1 MGSSRAAK
9 HSKTTATLWF
19 FLAIGL
25 ACPRATA
32 WGIRQ
37 GKEFFPLSA
46 SASRVTMAGSSVVYH
61 SLMWCCSILPR
72 WRITCYKGW
81 TSAHFASAASYTTF
95 HENWKVKSSKDSRH
109 RVTKLWHVG
118 LFRNRVFY
126 CTSSAGAWEV
136 PLTSERYGVQRL
148 PFSHVSDKDLAFFEH
163 TVPGR
168 VITDPDM
175 LKPFN
180 VDWLKMVRGCSKV
193 LLKPRISGEV
203 SEILRYCNER
213 NLAVTPQGGNTGLV
227 GGSVPVFDEIILSTA
242 LMNQVISFNG
252 VSGILVCQAGCI
264 LETLNQYVEEQE
276 FIMPLDLGAKGS
288 CHIGGNVATNAGG
301 IRLLRYGSLR
311 GTVLGLEAVLANGR
325 VLNCLTSLRKDNT
338 GYDLKQLFIG
348 SEGTLGVITAVSI
361 LCPRKPKAAN
371 VAFLGCGSFAHVLET
386 FKVCKGMLGEILSAY
401 EFLDDECMKLVQKH
415 LKLNNPLTGSPFY
428 VLIETS
434 GSNAG
439 HDEEKLNNFLEQV
452 ISSGLVI
459 AGTLATDE
467 TKIKA
472 LWALRERITEA
483 LTHDGYVYKYDISLP
498 VEKLYDLV
506 CDTRARLGKSAKN
519 VVGYGHLGDGNLHLN
534 ITADSY
540 QQTLLNAIEPFVYEW
555 TAKYQ
560 GSISAEHG
568 LGFKKKQHI
577 YYSKPDEAVELM
589 QKVKAML
596 DPRGILNPYKTLP
609 TQGSH

>member
-1 MGSSRAAK
+1 
-9 HSKTTATLWF
+9 
-19 FLAIGL
+19 
-25 ACPRATA
+25 
-32 WGIRQ
+32 
-37 GKEFFPLSA
+37 
-46 SASRVTMAGSSVVYH
+46 
-61 SLMWCCSILPR
+61 
-72 WRITCYKGW
+72 
-81 TSAHFASAASYTTF
+81 
-95 HENWKVKSSKDSRH
+95 
-109 RVTKLWHVG
+109 
-118 LFRNRVFY
+118 
-126 CTSSAGAWEV
+126 
-136 PLTSERYGVQRL
+136 
-148 PFSHVSDKDLAFFEH
+148 
-163 TVPGR
+163 
-168 VITDPDM
+168 
-175 LKPFN
+175 
-180 VDWLKMVRGCSKV
+180 
-193 LLKPRISGEV
+193 
-203 SEILRYCNER
+203 
-213 NLAVTPQGGNTGLV
+213 
-227 GGSVPVFDEIILSTA
+227 
-242 LMNQVISFNG
+242 MNQVIRFNS
-252 VSGILVCQAGCI
+252 VSGILICQAGCI
-264 LETLNQYVEEQE
+264 LETLNQYVEEQD

-311 GTVLGLEAVLANGR
+311 GTVLGLEVVLADGR
-325 VLNCLTSLRKDNT
+325 VLNCLTSMRKDNT

-361 LCPRKPKAAN
+361 LCPRKPKTTN
-371 VAFLGCGSFAHVLET
+371 VAFLGCESFAHVLET
-386 FKVCKGMLGEILSAY
+386 FRVCKGMLGEVLSAY
-401 EFLDDECMKLVQKH
+401 EFLDNECMKLVQKH

-452 ISSGLVI
+452 VSSSLVI
-459 AGTLATDE
+459 AGTLATDD

-498 VEKLYDLV
+498 VERLYDLV

-568 LGFKKKQHI
+568 LGFKKKQQI
-577 YYSKPDEAVELM
+577 YYSKPEEAVELM
-589 QKVKAML
+589 QKLKAML

-609 TQGSH
+609 TRSSH

>member
-1 MGSSRAAK
+1 
-9 HSKTTATLWF
+9 
-19 FLAIGL
+19 
-25 ACPRATA
+25 
-32 WGIRQ
+32 
-37 GKEFFPLSA
+37 
-46 SASRVTMAGSSVVYH
+46 MAGSSVYHH
-61 SLMWCCSILPR
+61 SLVWCCSILPR
-72 WRITCYKGW
+72 WRITCYKGRPL
-81 TSAHFASAASYTTF
+81 TPFGSVASYSVF
-95 HENWKVKSSKDSRH
+95 HENRKVKPSKDSIH
-109 RVTKLWHVG
+109 SVTKLWLAS
-118 LFRNRVFY
+118 LFRKRVFY
-126 CTSSAGAWEV
+126 CTFSDSAQEV

-148 PFSHVSDKDLAFFEH
+148 PFSHVSDEDLAFFENII
-163 TVPGR
+163 PGR
-168 VITDPDM
+168 VITDPDV

-193 LLKPRISGEV
+193 LLKPRTSGEV
-203 SEILRYCNER
+203 SEILRLQR
-213 NLAVTPQGGNTGLV
+213 LF
-227 GGSVPVFDEIILSTA
+227 SWI
-242 LMNQVISFNG
+242 
-252 VSGILVCQAGCI
+252 SGILICQAGCI
-264 LETLNQYVEEQE
+264 LETLNQYVEEQD

-311 GTVLGLEAVLANGR
+311 GTVLGLEVVLADGR
-325 VLNCLTSLRKDNT
+325 VLNCLTSMRKDNT

-361 LCPRKPKAAN
+361 LCPRKPKTTN
-371 VAFLGCGSFAHVLET
+371 VAFLGCESFAHVLET
-386 FKVCKGMLGEILSAY
+386 FRVCKGMLGEVLSAY
-401 EFLDDECMKLVQKH
+401 EFLDNECMKLVQKH

-452 ISSGLVI
+452 VSSSLVI
-459 AGTLATDE
+459 AGTLATDD

-498 VEKLYDLV
+498 VERLYDLV

-568 LGFKKKQHI
+568 LGFKKKQQI
-577 YYSKPDEAVELM
+577 YYSKPEEAVELM
-589 QKVKAML
+589 QKLKAML

-609 TQGSH
+609 TRSSH